1 MAIINITKENF
12 KQQVLEADKPVLV
25 DFWAQ
30 WCVYCRRIAPAFDK
44 IAQQQEDKLIFA
56 KINIDDVPEIAEEY
70 GIDTIPTLLMFKNGK
85 IEGQI
90 VAPDSKARIE
100 EFIQQYLQYFLE
112 KYQIIYDILFLVMI
126 IG

>member
-12 KQQVLEADKPVLV
+12 KQQVLEADKPVIV

-44 IAQQQEDKLIFA
+44 IAEQQEDKLIFA

-70 GIDTIPTLLMFKNGK
+70 GIDTIPTLLIFKNGK
-85 IEGQI
+85 AEGQI
-90 VAPDSKARIE
+90 VAPDSKAKIE
-100 EFIQQYLQYFLE
+100 EFIQQYL
-112 KYQIIYDILFLVMI
+112 
-126 IG
+126 

>member
-12 KQQVLEADKPVLV
+12 KQQVLEVDKPVIV

-44 IAQQQEDKLIFA
+44 IAEQQEDKLIFA
-56 KINIDDVPEIAEEY
+56 KINIDDVQDIAEEY

-85 IEGQI
+85 VEGQI
-90 VAPDSKARIE
+90 VAPDSKAKIE
-100 EFIQQYLQYFLE
+100 EFIQQYL
-112 KYQIIYDILFLVMI
+112 
-126 IG
+126 

>member
-12 KQQVLEADKPVLV
+12 KQQVLEADKPVIV

-44 IAQQQEDKLIFA
+44 IAEQQEDKLIFA

-85 IEGQI
+85 VEGQI
-90 VAPDSKARIE
+90 VAPDSKAKIE
-100 EFIQQYLQYFLE
+100 EFIQQYL
-112 KYQIIYDILFLVMI
+112 
-126 IG
+126 

>member
-44 IAQQQEDKLIFA
+44 IAEQQEDKLIFA

-70 GIDTIPTLLMFKNGK
+70 GIDTIPTLLIFKNGK
-85 IEGQI
+85 VEGQI

-100 EFIQQYLQYFLE
+100 EFIQQYL
-112 KYQIIYDILFLVMI
+112 
-126 IG
+126 